1 MQRDMQRDMQGTT
14 EGSMQGNVQR
24 RPVGVI
30 DSHCHLDFKHFN
42 KDREAVI
49 ENARRAGVVRM
60 INSGVDYS
68 TNSKSLE
75 LAKNY
80 DFISAT
86 LGFSPNSIDG
96 KNDAEIK
103 MILDQIESNAN
114 QAVGIGE
121 AGLDYYHCKDA
132 PTRERQAEIFRKVIA
147 IAESLN
153 LPLVIH
159 SRDAEKPAL
168 DMVKHLEKVVFHC
181 YSGTL
186 PTMREAQDRGFY
198 ISLATNVCRSGHH
211 QILARNVSLDHLLV
225 ETDSPFLSPRKGRN
239 EPANVLDSVRLIARI
254 KGIEPQEVAEQ
265 TSMNTK
271 RIYNIR

>member
-1 MQRDMQRDMQGTT
+1 MQGTI
-14 EGSMQGNVQR
+14 QGNVQGNVKK
-24 RPVGVI
+24 PIVEVI

-42 KDREAVI
+42 KDRDAVI
-49 ENARRAGVVRM
+49 ENARKAGVERM

-75 LAKNY
+75 LARNF

-86 LGFSPNSIDG
+86 LGLSPNSIDG
-96 KNDAEIK
+96 KNDPEIK
-103 MILDQIESNAN
+103 MLLHQIEENAS

-121 AGLDYYHCKDA
+121 AGLDYHHCKDSHI
-132 PTRERQAEIFRKVIA
+132 REKQAEIFKKVIA

-159 SRDAEKPAL
+159 SRDAEQPAL
-168 DMVKHLEKVVFHC
+168 DMVKHLDKVVFHC

-186 PTMREAQDRGFY
+186 PTMKEAQDRGFY

-254 KGIEPQEVAEQ
+254 KGMELQEVAAQ
-265 TSMNTK
+265 TAANTK

>member
-1 MQRDMQRDMQGTT
+1 
-14 EGSMQGNVQR
+14 MQGNENR
-24 RPVGVI
+24 TLGGVI

-42 KDREAVI
+42 RDREAVMD
-49 ENARRAGVVRM
+49 NARRAGVERM

-86 LGFSPNSIDG
+86 LGLSPNSIDG
-96 KNDAEIK
+96 KNDPEIK
-103 MILDQIESNAN
+103 MLLDQIQENAS

-121 AGLDYYHCKDA
+121 AGLDYYHCKDT
-132 PTRERQAEIFRKVIA
+132 PRRERQAEIFKKVIA

-153 LPLVIH
+153 LALVIH
-159 SRDAEKPAL
+159 SRDAEPLAL
-168 DMVKHLEKVVFHC
+168 DMVKHLDRVVFHC

-186 PTMREAQDRGFY
+186 PTMKEAQDRGYY

-211 QILARNVSLDHLLV
+211 QSLARNVSLDHLLV

-254 KGIEPQEVAEQ
+254 KGLEPQEVAKQ
-265 TSMNTK
+265 TITNTK

>member
-1 MQRDMQRDMQGTT
+1 MDGQRDMRGTIQEKIMRNAQR
-14 EGSMQGNVQR
+14 
-24 RPVGVI
+24 PLAGVI

-42 KDREAVI
+42 RDREAVI

-75 LAKNY
+75 LAKSY
-80 DFISAT
+80 EFISAT

-96 KNDAEIK
+96 KKDPEIQ
-103 MILDQIESNAN
+103 MLLDQIEENAS

-121 AGLDYYHCKDA
+121 AGLDYYHTKDA
-132 PTRERQAEIFRKVIA
+132 PTRERQAEIFKRVIA
-147 IAESLN
+147 IAESFG

-159 SRDAEKPAL
+159 SRDAEQPAL
-168 DMVKHLEKVVFHC
+168 DMVKHLDKVVFHC

-186 PTMREAQDRGFY
+186 PTMKEAQDRGYY

-254 KGIEPQEVAEQ
+254 KGLEPQEVAAQ
-265 TSMNTK
+265 TATNTK

>member
-1 MQRDMQRDMQGTT
+1 MD
-14 EGSMQGNVQR
+14 EAVH
-24 RPVGVI
+24 GVI

-42 KDREAVI
+42 RDRETVM
-49 ENARRAGVVRM
+49 ENAKRAGVVRM

-80 DFISAT
+80 EFISAT
-86 LGFSPNSIDG
+86 LGLSPNTISG
-96 KNDAEIK
+96 KNDPEIK
-103 MILDQIESNAN
+103 LLLDQIEENAD

-132 PTRERQAEIFRKVIA
+132 PTKERQAEIFKKVIA
-147 IAESLN
+147 LAESLN

-159 SRDAEKPAL
+159 SRDAEQPAL

-186 PTMREAQDRGFY
+186 PTMKEAQDRGFY
-198 ISLATNVCRSGHH
+198 ISLATNVCRSAHH

-225 ETDSPFLSPRKGRN
+225 ETDSPFLSPHRGRN

-254 KGIEPQEVAEQ
+254 KGIEPQEVAAK
-265 TSMNTK
+265 TAINTK

>member
-1 MQRDMQRDMQGTT
+1 MRGTIQEKIMRNAQR
-14 EGSMQGNVQR
+14 
-24 RPVGVI
+24 PLAGVI

-42 KDREAVI
+42 RDREAVI

-75 LAKNY
+75 LAKSY
-80 DFISAT
+80 EFISAT

-96 KNDAEIK
+96 KKDPEIQ
-103 MILDQIESNAN
+103 MLLDQIEENAS

-121 AGLDYYHCKDA
+121 AGLDYYHTKDA
-132 PTRERQAEIFRKVIA
+132 PTRERQAEIFKRVIA
-147 IAESLN
+147 IAESFG

-159 SRDAEKPAL
+159 SRDAEQPAL

-211 QILARNVSLDHLLV
+211 QILAKNVSLDHLLV

-239 EPANVLDSVRLIARI
+239 EPANVLDAVRLIARI
-254 KGIEPQEVAEQ
+254 KGLEPQDVAAQ
-265 TSMNTK
+265 TAANTK
-271 RIYNIR
+271 RIYNIH

>member
-1 MQRDMQRDMQGTT
+1 MPGTI
-14 EGSMQGNVQR
+14 QGNVQGNVKK
-24 RPVGVI
+24 PIVEVI

-42 KDREAVI
+42 KDRDAVI
-49 ENARRAGVVRM
+49 ENARKAGVVRM

-86 LGFSPNSIDG
+86 LGLSPNSIDG
-96 KNDAEIK
+96 KNDPEIK
-103 MILDQIESNAN
+103 MLLDQIEENAS

-121 AGLDYYHCKDA
+121 AGLDYHHCKDSHI
-132 PTRERQAEIFRKVIA
+132 REKQAEIFKKVIA

-159 SRDAEKPAL
+159 SRDAEQPAL
-168 DMVKHLEKVVFHC
+168 DMVKHLDKVVFHC

-186 PTMREAQDRGFY
+186 PTMKEAQDRGYY
-198 ISLATNVCRSGHH
+198 ISLATNVCRSAHH

-225 ETDSPFLSPRKGRN
+225 ETDSPFLSPHKGRN
-239 EPANVLDSVRLIARI
+239 EPANVLDSVRLIAGI
-254 KGIEPQEVAEQ
+254 KGLEPQEVAAQ
-265 TSMNTK
+265 TAANTK

>member
-1 MQRDMQRDMQGTT
+1 MDGQRDMRGTIQEKIMRNAQR
-14 EGSMQGNVQR
+14 
-24 RPVGVI
+24 PLAGVI

-42 KDREAVI
+42 RDREAVI

-75 LAKNY
+75 LAKSY
-80 DFISAT
+80 EFISAT

-96 KNDAEIK
+96 KKDPEIQ
-103 MILDQIESNAN
+103 MLLDQIEENASK
-114 QAVGIGE
+114 AVGIGE
-121 AGLDYYHCKDA
+121 AGLDYYHTKDA
-132 PTRERQAEIFRKVIA
+132 PTRERQAEIFKRVIA
-147 IAESLN
+147 IAESFG

-159 SRDAEKPAL
+159 SRDAEQPAL

-211 QILARNVSLDHLLV
+211 QILAKNVSLDHLLV

-254 KGIEPQEVAEQ
+254 KGLEPQEVAAQ
-265 TSMNTK
+265 TATNTK

>member
-1 MQRDMQRDMQGTT
+1 MDGQRDMRGTIQEKIMRNAQR
-14 EGSMQGNVQR
+14 
-24 RPVGVI
+24 PLAGVI

-42 KDREAVI
+42 RDREAVI

-75 LAKNY
+75 LAKSY
-80 DFISAT
+80 EFISAT

-96 KNDAEIK
+96 KKDPEIQ
-103 MILDQIESNAN
+103 MLLDQIEENAS

-121 AGLDYYHCKDA
+121 AGLDYYHTKDA
-132 PTRERQAEIFRKVIA
+132 PTRERQAEIFKRVIA
-147 IAESLN
+147 IAESFG

-159 SRDAEKPAL
+159 SRDAEQPAL

-211 QILARNVSLDHLLV
+211 QILAKNVSLDHLLV

-239 EPANVLDSVRLIARI
+239 EPANVLDAVRLIARI
-254 KGIEPQEVAEQ
+254 KGLEPQDVAAQ
-265 TSMNTK
+265 TAANTK
-271 RIYNIR
+271 RIYNIH

>member
-1 MQRDMQRDMQGTT
+1 MQGTT
-14 EGSMQGNVQR
+14 QGNMQGNVQKAI
-24 RPVGVI
+24 VEAI

-42 KDREAVI
+42 KDREAVM
-49 ENARRAGVVRM
+49 ENARKAGVVRM

-86 LGFSPNSIDG
+86 LGLSPNSIDG
-96 KNDAEIK
+96 KNDPEIK
-103 MILDQIESNAN
+103 MILDQIESNAS

-121 AGLDYYHCKDA
+121 AGLDYYHTKDA
-132 PTRERQAEIFRKVIA
+132 PSRERQAEIFKKVIA

-159 SRDAEKPAL
+159 SRDAEQPAL
-168 DMVKHLEKVVFHC
+168 DMVKHLDRVVFHC

-186 PTMREAQDRGFY
+186 PTMKEAQDRGYY

-254 KGIEPQEVAEQ
+254 KGLEPQEVAAQ
-265 TSMNTK
+265 TATNTK

>member
-1 MQRDMQRDMQGTT
+1 MKANIQG
-14 EGSMQGNVQR
+14 SAQGNVQR
-24 RPVGVI
+24 SPVEAI

-49 ENARRAGVVRM
+49 ENARKAGVVRM
-60 INSGVDYS
+60 INSGVDCS

-80 DFISAT
+80 EFISAT

-96 KNDAEIK
+96 MKDPEIK
-103 MILDQIESNAN
+103 MLLDQIEENAG

-121 AGLDYYHCKDA
+121 AGLDYYHCKDS
-132 PTRERQAEIFRKVIA
+132 PTRERQAEIFKKVIA

-159 SRDAEKPAL
+159 SRDAEQPAL
-168 DMVKHLEKVVFHC
+168 DMVKHLDKVVFHC

-186 PTMREAQDRGFY
+186 PTMREAQDRGFF

-225 ETDSPFLSPRKGRN
+225 ETDSPFLSPCKGRN

-254 KGIEPQEVAEQ
+254 KGLEPQEVAAR
-265 TSMNTK
+265 TAANTK

>member
-1 MQRDMQRDMQGTT
+1 MDGQRDMRETVQEKIMRNAQR
-14 EGSMQGNVQR
+14 
-24 RPVGVI
+24 PLAGVI

-42 KDREAVI
+42 RDREAVM

-75 LAKNY
+75 LAKRY
-80 DFISAT
+80 EFISAT

-96 KNDAEIK
+96 KKEPEIQ
-103 MILDQIESNAN
+103 MLLDQIEENAG

-121 AGLDYYHCKDA
+121 AGLDYYHSKDA
-132 PTRERQAEIFRKVIA
+132 PTRERQAEIFKRVIA
-147 IAESLN
+147 IAESFG

-159 SRDAEKPAL
+159 SRDAEQPAL

-211 QILARNVSLDHLLV
+211 QILAKNVSLDHLLV

-239 EPANVLDSVRLIARI
+239 EPANVLDAVRLIARI
-254 KGIEPQEVAEQ
+254 KGLEPQDVAAQ
-265 TSMNTK
+265 TAANTK
-271 RIYNIR
+271 RIYNIH